1 MNTEYEFDI
10 NENNEVIYISPLED
24 EFLPVEDEE

>member
-10 NENNEVIYISPLED
+10 NENNEIIYTSILED
-24 EFLPVEDEE
+24 GFLPVEDEE

>member
-1 MNTEYEFDI
+1 MDAGYNFDV

-24 EFLPVEDEE
+24 GFLPVEDEE

>member
-10 NENNEVIYISPLED
+10 NENNEIIYTSILED